1 MGAPGTDRS
10 VDIGS
15 TVIPYCA
22 WSWDAKLP
30 RRSLERATRTR
41 FAPRMANSWAYPKP
55 MPEDAPVIN
64 MVCPSNLTAQVSDLR
79 KGCCGGNSRSTPME
93 VWEPP
98 RYRQTGRLYRC
109 LHRPH
114 CAKVI
119 FLTKCDRCSHGSSR
133 VGVSARSGPENAS
146 NASGP
151 KPDRGSART
160 GSAPS
165 RRLSI
170 GTGIARTV
178 FETARVRLLPKW
190 MEILDGLIPSN
201 HP

>member
-1 MGAPGTDRS
+1 MRVELGRQVTKTITGTSHEDQIRTSHGELLGVSQTDAGRCARYQYGLPIKSHGAGLRS
-10 VDIGS
+10 S
-15 TVIPYCA
+15 
-22 WSWDAKLP
+22 K
-30 RRSLERATRTR
+30 R
-41 FAPRMANSWAYPKP
+41 
-55 MPEDAPVIN
+55 
-64 MVCPSNLTAQVSDLR
+64 
-79 KGCCGGNSRSTPME
+79 CCGGNCRSTPME

-114 CAKVI
+114 CANEI
-119 FLTKCDRCSHGSSR
+119 FLIKCDRCSHGSSR
-133 VGVSARSGPENAS
+133 VGVSARSGPDRGS
-146 NASGP
+146 NASWP
-151 KPDRGSART
+151 KPNRGSSRA

-178 FETARVRLLPKW
+178 FEAPRVRLLPKW